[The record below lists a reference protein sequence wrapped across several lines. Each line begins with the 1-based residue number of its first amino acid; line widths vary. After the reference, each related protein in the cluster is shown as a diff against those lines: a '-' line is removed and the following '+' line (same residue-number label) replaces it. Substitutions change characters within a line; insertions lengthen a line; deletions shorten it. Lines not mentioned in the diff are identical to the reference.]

1 MGNSGSRPVYDGP
14 GGNFVRA
21 DAAAVALDCGACPSV
36 STGDSWLIFHL
47 LLSFVLVAY
56 VRWSR
61 VTIHNHACNERELP
75 PCCRRHLQQHHVA
88 EEVVEEE
95 EEELEVAEEEPEQ
108 EKEEEMEEAD
118 TKENEVLQPTVTIP
132 TPTPTPT
139 PPALSAEEELAA
151 ARLIA
156 LRSEYAP
163 YLQMLKV
170 GLPRVV
176 VNHKMRAENKDPA
189 VLDELI
195 ATTPKARK
203 VPAPIEIP
211 PVVEPVE
218 DEDPEHRQKVEAFQR
233 MIKVGVPRHVVEM
246 KARREGV
253 DPAELDGPLSSRVR
267 SVAADDSD
275 LPAPATLATRSRRSS
290 VSSVVSTAPSTPD
303 ALAMRSA
310 STVATSNGRALA
322 MMALRK
328 MNTGMRKKLHW
339 STTLNTGAIV
349 PAQRRDSLWSRI
361 HDKSKNDRVCI
372 STESRRW
379 MEKLFVKVV
388 AKAKAG
394 RRRRTTSGDSP
405 SCSPAKTKQTSS
417 SRFGPAKRERANSD
431 PAVFDGEPGEMEAE
445 PDPEEEQVAEKDPGS
460 AFLHRKL
467 YVVLLDHKKS
477 QNIAI
482 VLARV
487 KRSFPELTHEI
498 LTLNCNVLSSPA
510 LQSLIDMWP
519 DSAEQ
524 EAIDQFDG
532 DASALATAEQFLM
545 VARKIPRAQQKL
557 RCLQFKMD
565 FTPRVE
571 ELRGNLKLLIRGIQ
585 QVCSSDRFAGVLE
598 YIFHLG
604 NLLNFGEGVEYT
616 EWVKSISISSL
627 AKLSF
632 TKAYD
637 GRISFL
643 QYVIQSVE
651 RDEPHL
657 ALFGDQLPLITKC
670 SKLSVQS
677 LVTEHQSL
685 KGGLRML
692 INETQKAAVFK
703 TDDNDLR
710 EELAQSRESMRLYAV
725 EVEQELNSVQE
736 LVNQLERERK
746 HFLNYFEE
754 EDTLPID
761 ELLGFIASFTEEY
774 SRERQQLILR
784 ARNAQKASHN
794 RSASV
799 NTLPRKRHSL

>member
-1 MGNSGSRPVYDGP
+1 MVRGSPVYDGP

-21 DAAAVALDCGACPSV
+21 DALDCGACR
-36 STGDSWLIFHL
+36 GDSWLIFHL

-61 VTIHNHACNERELP
+61 VTIHNHACNKRELP
-75 PCCRRHLQQHHVA
+75 PCCQRHLRQHHAGSDAV
-88 EEVVEEE
+88 EKEREVVD
-95 EEELEVAEEEPEQ
+95 VSG
-108 EKEEEMEEAD
+108 AD
-118 TKENEVLQPTVTIP
+118 VKENEVLLPTIAE
-132 TPTPTPT
+132 
-139 PPALSAEEELAA
+139 PALSAEEERAA
-151 ARLIA
+151 ARLAA
-156 LRSEYAP
+156 LRTEYSA
-163 YLQMLKV
+163 YLQMIKV
-170 GLPRVV
+170 GFPRVV
-176 VNHKMRAENKDPA
+176 VNHKMQAENKDPA

-195 ATTPKARK
+195 ATTPKAKK

-211 PVVEPVE
+211 QPLVN
-218 DEDPEHRQKVEAFQR
+218 EDPEHTQKVESFQR
-233 MIKVGVPRHVVEM
+233 MIKVGVPRHLVEM

-253 DPAELDGPLSSRVR
+253 DPAELDGSSSRAV
-267 SVAADDSD
+267 SPVTAALKPGDGD
-275 LPAPATLATRSRRSS
+275 LPAPVSLAARSRRSS
-290 VSSVVSTAPSTPD
+290 IGSAVSTAPSTPD
-303 ALAMRSA
+303 ALASRCA
-310 STVATSNGRALA
+310 STVATGNGRALA

-339 STTLNTGAIV
+339 STTPNTGAIIPV
-349 PAQRRDSLWSRI
+349 QRRDSLWSRI
-361 HDKSKNDRVCI
+361 HDKSQHDQVCI
-372 STESRRW
+372 STESLRW

-394 RRRRTTSGDSP
+394 RRRRTTSSNSDTSKP
-405 SCSPAKTKQTSS
+405 QKQTSAFRS
-417 SRFGPAKRERANSD
+417 EMEKRERSTSD
-431 PAVFDGEPGEMEAE
+431 PAVFDDEEAEME
-445 PDPEEEQVAEKDPGS
+445 PDPEECEVDGGEGAKEPGS

-487 KRSFPELTHEI
+487 KRTFPELTHEI
-498 LTLNCNVLSSPA
+498 LTLNCDVLSSPA

-519 DSAEQ
+519 DSGEQ

-532 DASALATAEQFLM
+532 DASSLATAEQFLM

-565 FTPRVE
+565 FGPRVE
-571 ELRGNLKLLIRGIQ
+571 ELRDNVKLLVRGIQ
-585 QVCSSDRFAGVLE
+585 QVCASDCFAGVLE

-616 EWVKSISISSL
+616 AWVKSISISSL

-643 QYVIQSVE
+643 QYVIQSIE

-657 ALFGDQLPLITKC
+657 ALFGEQLPLILKC
-670 SKLSVQS
+670 SKLSIQS
-677 LVTEHQSL
+677 LVTEHQAL

-692 INETQKAAVFK
+692 INETQKATVFK
-703 TDDNDLR
+703 TDDDDLR
-710 EELAQSRESMRLYAV
+710 ADLAQSRESMRLYAM
-725 EVEQELNSVQE
+725 EVEQELNGVQE
-736 LVNQLERERK
+736 LVNQLEREKK

-754 EDTLPID
+754 DDTLPID
-761 ELLGFIASFTEEY
+761 ELLGFIASFVEEY

-784 ARNAQKASHN
+784 ARRAQKTNHN

-799 NTLPRKRHSL
+799 STQPLKRHSL

>member
-1 MGNSGSRPVYDGP
+1 MGNSGSCPVYDGP

-21 DAAAVALDCGACPSV
+21 DVSMNCGACPSA
-36 STGDSWLIFHL
+36 TNDSWLIFHL
-47 LLSFVLVAY
+47 ALSFVLVAY

-75 PCCRRHLQQHHVA
+75 PCF
-88 EEVVEEE
+88 
-95 EEELEVAEEEPEQ
+95 
-108 EKEEEMEEAD
+108 
-118 TKENEVLQPTVTIP
+118 
-132 TPTPTPT
+132 
-139 PPALSAEEELAA
+139 SAEEEQAA
-151 ARLIA
+151 ARLNT
-156 LRSEYAP
+156 LRAEYST
-163 YLQMLKV
+163 YLNMLKV
-170 GLPRVV
+170 GLPRVI
-176 VNHKMRAENKDPA
+176 VNHKMRAENKDPD

-195 ATTPKARK
+195 ATSPKAKK

-211 PVVEPVE
+211 KVEEPV
-218 DEDPEHRQKVEAFQR
+218 DSEHMQKVESFQR
-233 MIKVGVPRHVVEM
+233 MIKVGVPRHIVEI
-246 KARREGV
+246 KAKSEGV
-253 DPAELDGPLSSRVR
+253 EPSELDGRKD
-267 SVAADDSD
+267 AAPNVTPSDDSD
-275 LPAPATLATRSRRSS
+275 AIAPVMPTTRSRRSS
-290 VSSVVSTAPSTPD
+290 ISSVVSTAPSTPD
-303 ALAMRSA
+303 ALSTRSA
-310 STVATSNGRALA
+310 SNVASNNGRTLA
-322 MMALRK
+322 MQALRR

-339 STTLNTGAIV
+339 STTPYTGAIV
-349 PAQRRDSLWSRI
+349 PAQRR
-361 HDKSKNDRVCI
+361 
-372 STESRRW
+372 
-379 MEKLFVKVV
+379 
-388 AKAKAG
+388 
-394 RRRRTTSGDSP
+394 
-405 SCSPAKTKQTSS
+405 
-417 SRFGPAKRERANSD
+417 SD
-431 PAVFDGEPGEMEAE
+431 PAFFGSEQYEEENE
-445 PDPEEEQVAEKDPGS
+445 PDPEVDGEQEMAAKDPGC

-487 KRSFPELTHEI
+487 KRTFSELTHEI
-498 LTLNCNVLSSPA
+498 LTLNCDVLSSPA

-532 DASALATAEQFLM
+532 DVSSLATAERFLM

-565 FTPRVE
+565 FAPRVA
-571 ELRGNLKLLIRGIQ
+571 ELRANLKLLIRGIQ
-585 QVCSSDRFAGVLE
+585 QVCTSDRFAGVLE

-627 AKLSF
+627 SKLSF

-657 ALFGDQLPLITKC
+657 ALFSDQLPLIVKC

-677 LVTEHQSL
+677 LVAEHQSL
-685 KGGLRML
+685 NSGLRML

-703 TDDNDLR
+703 TDDVELR
-710 EELAQSRESMRLYAV
+710 EDLAESRESMRLYAM
-725 EVEQELNSVQE
+725 EVEQELNGVQE
-736 LVNQLERERK
+736 LVSQLERERK

-761 ELLGFIASFTEEY
+761 ELLGYIASFAEEY

-784 ARNAQKASHN
+784 ARRVQKTNHM

-799 NTLPRKRHSL
+799 NTLPQKRHSL

>member
-1 MGNSGSRPVYDGP
+1 MGNSESCPVYD
-14 GGNFVRA
+14 GNFVRA
-21 DAAAVALDCGACPSV
+21 DSGAVNCGACPPPV
-36 STGDSWLIFHL
+36 STSEDSWLIFHL
-47 LLSFVLVAY
+47 LVSFVLVAY

-61 VTIHNHACNERELP
+61 VVIHNHACNERELP
-75 PCCRRHLQQHHVA
+75 ACCQRQLHER
-88 EEVVEEE
+88 
-95 EEELEVAEEEPEQ
+95 
-108 EKEEEMEEAD
+108 
-118 TKENEVLQPTVTIP
+118 
-132 TPTPTPT
+132 
-139 PPALSAEEELAA
+139 AA
-151 ARLIA
+151 ARLTA
-156 LRSEYAP
+156 LRTEYASF
-163 YLQMLKV
+163 LQMLKV

-176 VNHKMRAENKDPA
+176 VDHKMRAESKDPS

-195 ATTPKARK
+195 ATTTKAKK
-203 VPAPIEIP
+203 VPAPIEILK
-211 PVVEPVE
+211 VQEPVE
-218 DEDPEHRQKVEAFQR
+218 DKDPEHTQKVESFMR
-233 MIKVGVPRHVVEM
+233 MIKVGVPRHLVEM

-253 DPAELDGPLSSRVR
+253 DPAELDGK
-267 SVAADDSD
+267 
-275 LPAPATLATRSRRSS
+275 PATVLAARSRRSS
-290 VSSVVSTAPSTPD
+290 ISSVVSTAPSTPD
-303 ALAMRSA
+303 ALATRSA
-310 STVATSNGRALA
+310 STVASNNGRTLA

-328 MNTGMRKKLHW
+328 MNNGMRKKLHW
-339 STTLNTGAIV
+339 STTPYTEALV
-349 PAQRRDSLWSRI
+349 PAQRRDSLWSKI
-361 HDKSKNDRVCI
+361 HAKDKLDRVCI

-388 AKAKAG
+388 AKAK
-394 RRRRTTSGDSP
+394 
-405 SCSPAKTKQTSS
+405 
-417 SRFGPAKRERANSD
+417 RERANSN
-431 PAVFDGEPGEMEAE
+431 PAIFDEQGEPEVEMGG
-445 PDPEEEQVAEKDPGS
+445 EEEMAKDPGS

-487 KRSFPELTHEI
+487 KRTFPELTHEI
-498 LTLNCNVLSSPA
+498 LTLNCDVLSSPA

-532 DASALATAEQFLM
+532 DVSRLATAEQFLI

-565 FTPRVE
+565 FAPRVE
-571 ELRGNLKLLIRGIQ
+571 ELRDNLKLLIRGIQ
-585 QVCSSDRFAGVLE
+585 QVCASDRFAGVLE
-598 YIFHLG
+598 YVFHLG

-657 ALFGDQLPLITKC
+657 ALFSDQLPLITKC

-677 LVTEHQSL
+677 LFAECQSL

-703 TDDNDLR
+703 TDDADLR
-710 EELAQSRESMRLYAV
+710 ADLAKSRESMRLYAM
-725 EVEQELNSVQE
+725 EVEQELNGVQE
-736 LVNQLERERK
+736 LVDQLERERK

-754 EDTLPID
+754 EDALPID
-761 ELLGFIASFTEEY
+761 ELLGFIASFADEY
-774 SRERQQLILR
+774 TRERQQLILR
-784 ARNAQKASHN
+784 ARRALKTNHN
-794 RSASV
+794 RSSST
-799 NTLPRKRHSL
+799 NSFPLKRHSL

>member
-1 MGNSGSRPVYDGP
+1 MGNSGSCPVYDGP

-21 DAAAVALDCGACPSV
+21 DVSMNCGACPSA
-36 STGDSWLIFHL
+36 TNDSWLIFHL
-47 LLSFVLVAY
+47 ALSFVLVAY

-75 PCCRRHLQQHHVA
+75 PCCQQHLKQHQTQDHSA
-88 EEVVEEE
+88 EKEIEVTKEVEESEVV
-95 EEELEVAEEEPEQ
+95 L
-108 EKEEEMEEAD
+108 
-118 TKENEVLQPTVTIP
+118 KENEVVPP
-132 TPTPTPT
+132 TPV
-139 PPALSAEEELAA
+139 SAEEEQAA
-151 ARLIA
+151 ARLNT
-156 LRSEYAP
+156 LRAEYST
-163 YLQMLKV
+163 YLNMLKV
-170 GLPRVV
+170 GLPRVI
-176 VNHKMRAENKDPA
+176 VNHKMRAENKDPD

-195 ATTPKARK
+195 ATSPKAKK

-211 PVVEPVE
+211 KVEEPV
-218 DEDPEHRQKVEAFQR
+218 DSEHMQKVESFQR
-233 MIKVGVPRHVVEM
+233 MIKVGVPRHIVEM
-246 KARREGV
+246 KAKSEGV
-253 DPAELDGPLSSRVR
+253 EPSELDGRKD
-267 SVAADDSD
+267 AAPNVTPSDDSD
-275 LPAPATLATRSRRSS
+275 AIAPVMPTTRSRRSS
-290 VSSVVSTAPSTPD
+290 ISSVVSTAPSTPD
-303 ALAMRSA
+303 ALSTRSA
-310 STVATSNGRALA
+310 SNVASNNGRTLA
-322 MMALRK
+322 MQALRR

-339 STTLNTGAIV
+339 STTPYTGAIV

-361 HDKSKNDRVCI
+361 HTMDKNDRICI

-394 RRRRTTSGDSP
+394 RRRRTNSGNTATSEKKP
-405 SCSPAKTKQTSS
+405 SEME
-417 SRFGPAKRERANSD
+417 KRERVGSD
-431 PAVFDGEPGEMEAE
+431 PAFFGSEQDEVENE
-445 PDPEEEQVAEKDPGS
+445 PDPEVDGEQEMAAKDPGC

-487 KRSFPELTHEI
+487 KRTFPELTHEI
-498 LTLNCNVLSSPA
+498 LTLNCDVLSSPA

-532 DASALATAEQFLM
+532 DASSLATAERFLM

-565 FTPRVE
+565 FAPRVA
-571 ELRGNLKLLIRGIQ
+571 ELRANLKLLIRGIQ
-585 QVCSSDRFAGVLE
+585 QVCTSDRFAGVLE

-627 AKLSF
+627 SKLSF

-657 ALFGDQLPLITKC
+657 ALFSDQLPLIVKC

-677 LVTEHQSL
+677 LVAEHQSL
-685 KGGLRML
+685 NSGLRML

-703 TDDNDLR
+703 TDDVELR
-710 EELAQSRESMRLYAV
+710 EDLAESRESMRLYAM
-725 EVEQELNSVQE
+725 EVEQELNGVQE
-736 LVNQLERERK
+736 LVSQLERERK

-761 ELLGFIASFTEEY
+761 ELLGYIASFAEEY

-784 ARNAQKASHN
+784 ARRVQKTNHM

-799 NTLPRKRHSL
+799 NTLPQKRHSL

>member
-1 MGNSGSRPVYDGP
+1 MGNSGSCPVYDGP

-21 DAAAVALDCGACPSV
+21 DVAMDCGACPSA
-36 STGDSWLIFHL
+36 SSDSWLIFHL
-47 LLSFVLVAY
+47 VLSFVLVAY

-61 VTIHNHACNERELP
+61 VTIHNHACNDRELP
-75 PCCRRHLQQHHVA
+75 PCCKRHLQQHQTQDHTVEKEVEA
-88 EEVVEEE
+88 TKEDVDSEVV
-95 EEELEVAEEEPEQ
+95 V
-108 EKEEEMEEAD
+108 
-118 TKENEVLQPTVTIP
+118 KENEVVQPTPV
-132 TPTPTPT
+132 
-139 PPALSAEEELAA
+139 SAEEEQAA
-151 ARLIA
+151 ARLNA
-156 LRSEYAP
+156 LRSEYGT
-163 YLQMLKV
+163 YLNMLKV
-170 GLPRVV
+170 GLPRVI
-176 VNHKMRAENKDPA
+176 VNHKMRSENKDPS

-195 ATTPKARK
+195 ATSPKAKK
-203 VPAPIEIP
+203 VPPPIEIP
-211 PVVEPVE
+211 KVEEPVE
-218 DEDPEHRQKVEAFQR
+218 EEDPEHVQKVESFQR
-233 MIKVGVPRHVVEM
+233 MIKVGVPRHIVEM
-246 KARREGV
+246 KAKSEGV
-253 DPAELDGPLSSRVR
+253 ELSELDGPKATAPMLNGTD
-267 SVAADDSD
+267 SVASV
-275 LPAPATLATRSRRSS
+275 TRSRRSS
-290 VSSVVSTAPSTPD
+290 ISSVVSTAPSTPD

-310 STVATSNGRALA
+310 STVTSNNGRTLA

-339 STTLNTGAIV
+339 STTPYTGAII

-361 HDKSKNDRVCI
+361 HAKDKHDGICI

-394 RRRRTTSGDSP
+394 RRRRTNSGNTATPDKKPLRSEME
-405 SCSPAKTKQTSS
+405 
-417 SRFGPAKRERANSD
+417 KRERAGSD
-431 PAVFDGEPGEMEAE
+431 PAFFGSEQDEMEGE
-445 PDPEEEQVAEKDPGS
+445 PDPEVDGEQEVATNDPGS

-487 KRSFPELTHEI
+487 KRTFPELTHEI
-498 LTLNCNVLSSPA
+498 LTLNCDALSSPA

-532 DASALATAEQFLM
+532 DASSLATAEHFLM

-565 FTPRVE
+565 FSPRVQ
-571 ELRGNLKLLIRGIQ
+571 ELRANLKLLIRGIQ
-585 QVCSSDRFAGVLE
+585 QVCTSDCFAGVLE

-637 GRISFL
+637 GRVSFL
-643 QYVIQSVE
+643 QYVIQSIE

-657 ALFGDQLPLITKC
+657 ALFSDQLPLIVKC

-677 LVTEHQSL
+677 LVAEHQSL
-685 KGGLRML
+685 NGGLRML

-703 TDDNDLR
+703 TDDAELRTDLA
-710 EELAQSRESMRLYAV
+710 ESRESMRLYAM
-725 EVEQELNSVQE
+725 EVEQELNGVQE

-761 ELLGFIASFTEEY
+761 ELLGYIASFAEEY

-784 ARNAQKASHN
+784 ARHAQKTNHI

-799 NTLPRKRHSL
+799 NTFPQKRHSL

>member
-1 MGNSGSRPVYDGP
+1 MGNSRSCPVYD
-14 GGNFVRA
+14 GNFVRA
-21 DAAAVALDCGACPSV
+21 DTVAVNCGACPPPV

-47 LLSFVLVAY
+47 LVSFVLVAY

-61 VTIHNHACNERELP
+61 VVIHNHACNERELP
-75 PCCRRHLQQHHVA
+75 ACCHRHLQHHTQDHA
-88 EEVVEEE
+88 VEEE
-95 EEELEVAEEEPEQ
+95 TETIT
-108 EKEEEMEEAD
+108 EKEEGSSD
-118 TKENEVLQPTVTIP
+118 TDSKENEVLPP
-132 TPTPTPT
+132 TPT
-139 PPALSAEEELAA
+139 LSVEEERAASRLAS
-151 ARLIA
+151 
-156 LRSEYAP
+156 LRTEYAS

-176 VNHKMRAENKDPA
+176 VNHKMRGENKDPD

-195 ATTPKARK
+195 ATTLKAKK

-211 PVVEPVE
+211 QVEEPVE
-218 DEDPEHRQKVEAFQR
+218 DKDPEHTQKVESFMR

-246 KARREGV
+246 KAKREGV
-253 DPAELDGPLSSRVR
+253 DPAELDGKTGVVSSLKP
-267 SVAADDSD
+267 ADDSE
-275 LPAPATLATRSRRSS
+275 LPALASVLATRSRRSS
-290 VSSVVSTAPSTPD
+290 ISSVASTAPSTPD
-303 ALAMRSA
+303 ALATRSA
-310 STVATSNGRALA
+310 STVTSNNGRTLA

-328 MNTGMRKKLHW
+328 MNNGMRKKLHW
-339 STTLNTGAIV
+339 STTPYTGAIV
-349 PAQRRDSLWSRI
+349 PAQRQNSLWSRI
-361 HDKSKNDRVCI
+361 HAKDKLDRVCI
-372 STESRRW
+372 SSESRRW

-388 AKAKAG
+388 AKAKVS
-394 RRRRTTSGDSP
+394 RRRRTNSGNTTATP
-405 SCSPAKTKQTSS
+405 EKKQSS
-417 SRFGPAKRERANSD
+417 ASRFEMEKRERANSD
-431 PAVFDGEPGEMEAE
+431 PAFFDDEQGELEVE
-445 PDPEEEQVAEKDPGS
+445 PDPEVDGEEEVAAKDPGS

-487 KRSFPELTHEI
+487 KRTFPELTHEI
-498 LTLNCNVLSSPA
+498 LTLNCDILSSPA

-519 DSAEQ
+519 DSGEQ
-524 EAIDQFDG
+524 EAIDQFNG
-532 DASALATAEQFLM
+532 DVASLATAEQFLV

-557 RCLQFKMD
+557 RCLQFKVD
-565 FTPRVE
+565 FAPRVE
-571 ELRGNLKLLIRGIQ
+571 ELRDNLKLLIRGIQ
-585 QVCSSDRFAGVLE
+585 QVCASDRFAGVLE

-657 ALFGDQLPLITKC
+657 ALFSDQLPLITKC

-677 LVTEHQSL
+677 LVAEYQSL

-692 INETQKAAVFK
+692 VNETQKATVFK
-703 TDDNDLR
+703 TDDADLR
-710 EELAQSRESMRLYAV
+710 ADLAESRESMRLYAK
-725 EVEQELNSVQE
+725 EVEQELNVVQE

-754 EDTLPID
+754 EGTLPID
-761 ELLGFIASFTEEY
+761 ELLGFIATFAEEY

-784 ARNAQKASHN
+784 ARRAQKANHI
-794 RSASV
+794 RSASA
-799 NTLPRKRHSL
+799 NSFPQKRHSL

>member
-21 DAAAVALDCGACPSV
+21 DAVAVALDCGACPSD
-36 STGDSWLIFHL
+36 DSWLIFHL

-75 PCCRRHLQQHHVA
+75 PCCRRHLQQHHGA
-88 EEVVEEE
+88 EEE
-95 EEELEVAEEEPEQ
+95 EGVEVEDKKQEEVDQASD
-108 EKEEEMEEAD
+108 KV
-118 TKENEVLQPTVTIP
+118 NEVLQATT
-132 TPTPTPT
+132 TST
-139 PPALSAEEELAA
+139 LSAEEEQAA
-151 ARLIA
+151 ARLAA
-156 LRSEYAP
+156 LRTEYAA

-170 GLPRVV
+170 GLPRVI
-176 VNHKMRAENKDPA
+176 VNHKMRAESKDPV

-195 ATTPKARK
+195 ATTPKAKK

-211 PVVEPVE
+211 PVEEPVE
-218 DEDPEHRQKVEAFQR
+218 DEDPEHTQKVKAFLR
-233 MIKVGVPRHVVEM
+233 MIKVGVPRHLVEM

-253 DPAELDGPLSSRVR
+253 DPAELDGPR
-267 SVAADDSD
+267 SGGVPSIAALQSVDDSE
-275 LPAPATLATRSRRSS
+275 LTAPAMLSTRSRRSS
-290 VSSVVSTAPSTPD
+290 ISSVVSTAPSTPD
-303 ALAMRSA
+303 AMAMRSA

-339 STTLNTGAIV
+339 STTPNTGAIV

-361 HDKSKNDRVCI
+361 HDKAQHDRVCI

-388 AKAKAG
+388 AKAKVG
-394 RRRRTTSGDSP
+394 RRRRTTSGDSAT
-405 SCSPAKTKQTSS
+405 CSPAKTKQTLS
-417 SRFGPAKRERANSD
+417 SRCGPEKRERASSD
-431 PAVFDGEPGEMEAE
+431 PALFDDEQDEMEVE
-445 PDPEEEQVAEKDPGS
+445 PDPEEEQVEEKDPGS

-487 KRSFPELTHEI
+487 KRTFPELTHEI
-498 LTLNCNVLSSPA
+498 LTLNCNLLSSPA

-524 EAIDQFDG
+524 ETIDQFNG
-532 DASALATAEQFLM
+532 DVSTLATAEQFLM

-565 FTPRVE
+565 FAARVE
-571 ELRGNLKLLIRGIQ
+571 ELRGNLKLLTRGIQ

-616 EWVKSISISSL
+616 KWVKSISISSL

-632 TKAYD
+632 TKAYE

-677 LVTEHQSL
+677 LVAEHQSL
-685 KGGLRML
+685 KSGLRML
-692 INETQKAAVFK
+692 INETQKATIFK
-703 TDDNDLR
+703 TDDDDLR
-710 EELAQSRESMRLYAV
+710 AELEQSRESMRLYAV
-725 EVEQELNSVQE
+725 EVEQELGSVQE
-736 LVNQLERERK
+736 LVHQLERERK

-761 ELLGFIASFTEEY
+761 DLLGFIASFTEEY
-774 SRERQQLILR
+774 SRERRQLILR
-784 ARNAQKASHN
+784 ARHAQKANHN

-799 NTLPRKRHSL
+799 NTLPQKRHSL

>member
-1 MGNSGSRPVYDGP
+1 MGNSRSCPVYD
-14 GGNFVRA
+14 GNFVRA
-21 DAAAVALDCGACPSV
+21 DTVAVNCGACPPPV

-47 LLSFVLVAY
+47 LVSFVLVAY

-61 VTIHNHACNERELP
+61 VVIHNHACNERELP
-75 PCCRRHLQQHHVA
+75 ACCHRHLQHHTQDHA
-88 EEVVEEE
+88 VEEE
-95 EEELEVAEEEPEQ
+95 TETIT
-108 EKEEEMEEAD
+108 EKEEGSSD
-118 TKENEVLQPTVTIP
+118 TDSKENEVLPP
-132 TPTPTPT
+132 TPT
-139 PPALSAEEELAA
+139 LSVEEERAASRLAS
-151 ARLIA
+151 
-156 LRSEYAP
+156 LRTEYAS

-176 VNHKMRAENKDPA
+176 VNHKMRGENKDPD

-195 ATTPKARK
+195 ATTLKAKK

-211 PVVEPVE
+211 QVEEPVE
-218 DEDPEHRQKVEAFQR
+218 DKDPEHTQKVESFMR

-246 KARREGV
+246 KAKREGV
-253 DPAELDGPLSSRVR
+253 DPAELDGKTGVVSSLKP
-267 SVAADDSD
+267 ADDSE
-275 LPAPATLATRSRRSS
+275 LPALASVLATRSRRSS
-290 VSSVVSTAPSTPD
+290 ISSVASTAPSTPD
-303 ALAMRSA
+303 ALATRSA
-310 STVATSNGRALA
+310 STVTSNNGRTLA

-328 MNTGMRKKLHW
+328 MNNGMRKKLHW
-339 STTLNTGAIV
+339 STTPYTGAIV
-349 PAQRRDSLWSRI
+349 PAQRQNSLWSRI
-361 HDKSKNDRVCI
+361 HAKDKLDRVCI
-372 STESRRW
+372 SSESRRW

-388 AKAKAG
+388 AKAKVS
-394 RRRRTTSGDSP
+394 RRRRTNSGNTTATP
-405 SCSPAKTKQTSS
+405 EKKQSS
-417 SRFGPAKRERANSD
+417 ASRFEMEKRERANSD
-431 PAVFDGEPGEMEAE
+431 PAFFDDEQGELEVE
-445 PDPEEEQVAEKDPGS
+445 PDPEVDGEEEVAAKDPGS

-487 KRSFPELTHEI
+487 KRTFPELTHEI
-498 LTLNCNVLSSPA
+498 LTLNCDILSSPA

-519 DSAEQ
+519 DSGEQ
-524 EAIDQFDG
+524 EAIDQFNG
-532 DASALATAEQFLM
+532 DVASLATAEQFLV

-557 RCLQFKMD
+557 RCLQFKVD
-565 FTPRVE
+565 FAPRVE
-571 ELRGNLKLLIRGIQ
+571 ELCDNLKLLIRGIQ
-585 QVCSSDRFAGVLE
+585 QVCASDRFAGVLE

-657 ALFGDQLPLITKC
+657 ALFSDQLPLITKC

-677 LVTEHQSL
+677 LVAEYQSL

-692 INETQKAAVFK
+692 VNETQKATVFK
-703 TDDNDLR
+703 TDDADLR
-710 EELAQSRESMRLYAV
+710 ADLAESRESMRLYAK
-725 EVEQELNSVQE
+725 EVEQELNVVQE

-754 EDTLPID
+754 EGTLPID
-761 ELLGFIASFTEEY
+761 ELLGFIATFAEEY

-784 ARNAQKASHN
+784 ARRAQKANHI
-794 RSASV
+794 RSASA
-799 NTLPRKRHSL
+799 NSFPQKRHSL

>member
-1 MGNSGSRPVYDGP
+1 MGNSGSCPVYD
-14 GGNFVRA
+14 GNFVRA
-21 DAAAVALDCGACPSV
+21 DAVAVNCGACLPPV
-36 STGDSWLIFHL
+36 SNDSWLIFHL
-47 LLSFVLVAY
+47 VLSFVLVAY

-61 VTIHNHACNERELP
+61 VVIHTHACNDRELP
-75 PCCRRHLQQHHVA
+75 ACCQRHLHHTQDHP
-88 EEVVEEE
+88 VEEE
-95 EEELEVAEEEPEQ
+95 TETIPEK
-108 EKEEEMEEAD
+108 KED
-118 TKENEVLQPTVTIP
+118 TNNTQPKENEVLPL
-132 TPTPTPT
+132 TPT
-139 PPALSAEEELAA
+139 LSAEEERDA
-151 ARLIA
+151 ARLTA
-156 LRSEYAP
+156 LRSEYAS

-176 VNHKMRAENKDPA
+176 VNHKMRAENKDPN

-195 ATTPKARK
+195 ATPKAKK
-203 VPAPIEIP
+203 VPTPIEIP
-211 PVVEPVE
+211 KVEEPVE
-218 DEDPEHRQKVEAFQR
+218 DKDPEHTQKVESFIR

-246 KARREGV
+246 KAKREGV
-253 DPAELDGPLSSRVR
+253 DPAELDGKTGAVSPVNSSGD
-267 SVAADDSD
+267 SEAPPASLAA
-275 LPAPATLATRSRRSS
+275 RSRRSS
-290 VSSVVSTAPSTPD
+290 ISSVVSTAPSTPD
-303 ALAMRSA
+303 AMTTRAA
-310 STVATSNGRALA
+310 STVTSHNGRTLA

-328 MNTGMRKKLHW
+328 MNNGMRKKLHW
-339 STTLNTGAIV
+339 STTPYTGAVI

-361 HDKSKNDRVCI
+361 HAKDKLDRVCI
-372 STESRRW
+372 SSESRRW

-388 AKAKAG
+388 AKAKVS
-394 RRRRTTSGDSP
+394 RRRTNSGNTATP
-405 SCSPAKTKQTSS
+405 EKKQSQ
-417 SRFGPAKRERANSD
+417 SRFEQEKRERANSD
-431 PAVFDGEPGEMEAE
+431 PAFFDEPEVEVEPDVEVDGE
-445 PDPEEEQVAEKDPGS
+445 EEVAKDPGS
-460 AFLHRKL
+460 AFLHRKM

-487 KRSFPELTHEI
+487 KRTFPELTHEI
-498 LTLNCNVLSSPA
+498 LTLNCDVLSSPA

-532 DASALATAEQFLM
+532 DVTRLATAEQFLI

-565 FTPRVE
+565 FAPRVE
-571 ELRGNLKLLIRGIQ
+571 ELRDNLKLLIRGIQ
-585 QVCSSDRFAGVLE
+585 QVCASDRFAGVLE
-598 YIFHLG
+598 YVFHLG

-616 EWVKSISISSL
+616 KWVKSISISSL

-657 ALFGDQLPLITKC
+657 ALFSDQLPLITKC

-677 LVTEHQSL
+677 LFAEYQSL

-692 INETQKAAVFK
+692 INETQKAAIFK
-703 TDDNDLR
+703 TDDTDLR
-710 EELAQSRESMRLYAV
+710 ADLAESRESMRLYAM
-725 EVEQELNSVQE
+725 EVEQELDGVQK
-736 LVNQLERERK
+736 LVNQLEKERK

-761 ELLGFIASFTEEY
+761 ELLGFIASFAEEY

-784 ARNAQKASHN
+784 ARRAQKANHN
-794 RSASV
+794 RSASS
-799 NTLPRKRHSL
+799 NSFSLKRHSL

>member
-1 MGNSGSRPVYDGP
+1 MGNSGSCPVYDGSD
-14 GGNFVRA
+14 GNFVRA
-21 DAAAVALDCGACPSV
+21 DAVAVDCGACPPPA
-36 STGDSWLIFHL
+36 STGNSWLIFHL
-47 LLSFVLVAY
+47 LLSFVLVAH

-61 VTIHNHACNERELP
+61 VAIHNHACNGRELP
-75 PCCRRHLQQHHVA
+75 ACCQRHLHQHHTQGRAV
-88 EEVVEEE
+88 
-95 EEELEVAEEEPEQ
+95 
-108 EKEEEMEEAD
+108 EKEVEMGAEGDSSAASS
-118 TKENEVLQPTVTIP
+118 KENEVLPPTT
-132 TPTPTPT
+132 TT
-139 PPALSAEEELAA
+139 AEEERAA
-151 ARLIA
+151 ARLTA
-156 LRSEYAP
+156 LRSEYGT
-163 YLQMLKV
+163 YLNMLKV
-170 GLPRVV
+170 GLPRVIV
-176 VNHKMRAENKDPA
+176 DHKMRAENKDPD
-189 VLDELI
+189 VLDELV
-195 ATTPKARK
+195 ATSPKARK
-203 VPAPIEIP
+203 VPTPIEIP
-211 PVVEPVE
+211 EVEEPVG
-218 DEDPEHRQKVEAFQR
+218 DEDPEHTQKVESFQR
-233 MIKVGVPRHVVEM
+233 MIKIGVPRHVVEM
-246 KARREGV
+246 KAKREGV
-253 DPAELDGPLSSRVR
+253 DPAELGR
-267 SVAADDSD
+267 SKTSGSPSATVLKPVDDSD
-275 LPAPATLATRSRRSS
+275 IPAPANLATRSRRSS
-290 VSSVVSTAPSTPD
+290 ISSAVSTAPSTPD

-310 STVATSNGRALA
+310 STVATSNGRTLA

-339 STTLNTGAIV
+339 STTPYTGAIV
-349 PAQRRDSLWSRI
+349 SAQRRDSLWSRV
-361 HDKSKNDRVCI
+361 HAKDKHDRVCI
-372 STESRRW
+372 SRESRRW

-394 RRRRTTSGDSP
+394 SRRRTNSGNSATPEKKKTP
-405 SCSPAKTKQTSS
+405 SVS
-417 SRFGPAKRERANSD
+417 SRSEMEKRDRTSSD
-431 PAVFDGEPGEMEAE
+431 PAFFEDEHNELEVE
-445 PDPEEEQVAEKDPGS
+445 PDPEGADGEEEEAVKNPGS

-487 KRSFPELTHEI
+487 RRTFPQLTHEI

-519 DSAEQ
+519 DNAEQ

-532 DASALATAEQFLM
+532 DVSRLATAEQFLM

-565 FTPRVE
+565 FAPRVK
-571 ELRGNLKLLIRGIQ
+571 ELRDNLKLLVRGIQ
-585 QVCSSDRFAGVLE
+585 QVCASDRFAGVLE

-643 QYVIQSVE
+643 QYVIQSIE

-657 ALFGDQLPLITKC
+657 ALFSDQLPLITKC

-677 LVTEHQSL
+677 LVAEHQSL
-685 KGGLRML
+685 KGGLCML
-692 INETQKAAVFK
+692 INETQKAAVLK
-703 TDDNDLR
+703 TEDADLR
-710 EELAQSRESMRLYAV
+710 ADLAESRESMRLYAM
-725 EVEQELNSVQE
+725 EVEQDLNGLQE

-746 HFLNYFEE
+746 NFLNYFEE

-761 ELLGFIASFTEEY
+761 ELLGFIASFADEY

-784 ARNAQKASHN
+784 ARRAEKTNHI
-794 RSASV
+794 RSSSV
-799 NTLPRKRHSL
+799 NTLPQKRHSL

>member
-1 MGNSGSRPVYDGP
+1 MGNSGSCPVYD
-14 GGNFVRA
+14 GNFVRA
-21 DAAAVALDCGACPSV
+21 DFGAVNCGACPPPV
-36 STGDSWLIFHL
+36 STSKDSWLIFHL
-47 LLSFVLVAY
+47 LVSFVLVAY

-61 VTIHNHACNERELP
+61 VVIHNHARNERELP
-75 PCCRRHLQQHHVA
+75 ACCQRQLRKHTQDHT
-88 EEVVEEE
+88 VEEQTE
-95 EEELEVAEEEPEQ
+95 TIPA
-108 EKEEEMEEAD
+108 KEETSSNTD
-118 TKENEVLQPTVTIP
+118 VKEDEVLPP
-132 TPTPTPT
+132 TPT
-139 PPALSAEEELAA
+139 LSAEDERAA
-151 ARLIA
+151 ARLTA
-156 LRSEYAP
+156 LRTEYASF
-163 YLQMLKV
+163 LQMLKV

-176 VNHKMRAENKDPA
+176 VDHKMRAESKDPS

-195 ATTPKARK
+195 ATTTKAKK

-211 PVVEPVE
+211 KVQEPVE
-218 DEDPEHRQKVEAFQR
+218 DKDPEHTQKVEAFMR
-233 MIKVGVPRHVVEM
+233 MIKVGVPRHLVEM

-253 DPAELDGPLSSRVR
+253 DPAELDGKAATVSSVN
-267 SVAADDSD
+267 VADDNE
-275 LPAPATLATRSRRSS
+275 LPPASLAARSRRSS
-290 VSSVVSTAPSTPD
+290 ISSVVSTAPSTPD
-303 ALAMRSA
+303 ALATRSA
-310 STVATSNGRALA
+310 STVASNNGRTLA

-328 MNTGMRKKLHW
+328 MNNGMRKKLHW
-339 STTLNTGAIV
+339 STTPYTGALV
-349 PAQRRDSLWSRI
+349 PAQRRDSLWSKI
-361 HDKSKNDRVCI
+361 HAKDKLDRVCI

-388 AKAKAG
+388 AKAKVG
-394 RRRRTTSGDSP
+394 RRRTNSGNTATPEKS
-405 SCSPAKTKQTSS
+405 QNLS
-417 SRFGPAKRERANSD
+417 SRFEKEKRERANSN
-431 PAVFDGEPGEMEAE
+431 PAIFDEQGEPEVEMGG
-445 PDPEEEQVAEKDPGS
+445 EEEMAKDPGS

-487 KRSFPELTHEI
+487 KRTFPELTHEI
-498 LTLNCNVLSSPA
+498 LTLNCDVLSSPA

-532 DASALATAEQFLM
+532 DVSRLATAEQFLI

-565 FTPRVE
+565 FAPRVE
-571 ELRGNLKLLIRGIQ
+571 ELRDNLKLLIRGIQ
-585 QVCSSDRFAGVLE
+585 QVCASDRFAGVLE
-598 YIFHLG
+598 YVFHLG

-657 ALFGDQLPLITKC
+657 ALFSDQLPLITKC

-677 LVTEHQSL
+677 LFAECQSL

-703 TDDNDLR
+703 TDDADLR
-710 EELAQSRESMRLYAV
+710 ADLAKSRESMRLYAM
-725 EVEQELNSVQE
+725 EVEQELNGVQE
-736 LVNQLERERK
+736 LVDQLERERK

-754 EDTLPID
+754 EDALPID
-761 ELLGFIASFTEEY
+761 ELLGFIASFADEY
-774 SRERQQLILR
+774 TRERQQLILR
-784 ARNAQKASHN
+784 ARRALKTNHN
-794 RSASV
+794 RSSPT
-799 NTLPRKRHSL
+799 NSFPLKRHSL

>member
-1 MGNSGSRPVYDGP
+1 
-14 GGNFVRA
+14 
-21 DAAAVALDCGACPSV
+21 
-36 STGDSWLIFHL
+36 
-47 LLSFVLVAY
+47 
-56 VRWSR
+56 
-61 VTIHNHACNERELP
+61 
-75 PCCRRHLQQHHVA
+75 
-88 EEVVEEE
+88 
-95 EEELEVAEEEPEQ
+95 
-108 EKEEEMEEAD
+108 
-118 TKENEVLQPTVTIP
+118 
-132 TPTPTPT
+132 
-139 PPALSAEEELAA
+139 
-151 ARLIA
+151 
-156 LRSEYAP
+156 
-163 YLQMLKV
+163 MLKV

-532 DASALATAEQFLM
+532 DASALAT
-545 VARKIPRAQQKL
+545 
-557 RCLQFKMD
+557 FKMD

-736 LVNQLERERK
+736 LVNQLEREVNALVHLSPRHPSQVLTVVLVIWYLQRK

-799 NTLPRKRHSL
+799 NTLPRKRHSLRARRDQFMASKENFAPREVVLYPAKHDGNWLNARNVAALKRGSVPAMVQALHAAKQPTGP

>member
-1 MGNSGSRPVYDGP
+1 MGNSGSCPVYD
-14 GGNFVRA
+14 GNFVRA
-21 DAAAVALDCGACPSV
+21 DTVAVNCGACPPPV

-47 LLSFVLVAY
+47 LVSFVLVAY

-61 VTIHNHACNERELP
+61 VVIHNHACNERELP
-75 PCCRRHLQQHHVA
+75 ACCHRHLQHHTQDHA
-88 EEVVEEE
+88 VEEE
-95 EEELEVAEEEPEQ
+95 TETIT
-108 EKEEEMEEAD
+108 EKEEGSSD
-118 TKENEVLQPTVTIP
+118 TDSKENEVLPP
-132 TPTPTPT
+132 TPT
-139 PPALSAEEELAA
+139 LSVEEERA
-151 ARLIA
+151 A
-156 LRSEYAP
+156 LRLASLRTEYAS

-176 VNHKMRAENKDPA
+176 VNHKMRGENKDPD

-195 ATTPKARK
+195 ATTLKAKK

-211 PVVEPVE
+211 QVEEPVE
-218 DEDPEHRQKVEAFQR
+218 DKDPEHTQKVESFMR

-246 KARREGV
+246 KAKREGV
-253 DPAELDGPLSSRVR
+253 DPAELDGKTGVVSSLKP
-267 SVAADDSD
+267 ADDSE
-275 LPAPATLATRSRRSS
+275 LPALASVLATRSRRSS
-290 VSSVVSTAPSTPD
+290 ISSVASTAPSTPD
-303 ALAMRSA
+303 ALATRSA
-310 STVATSNGRALA
+310 STVTSNNGRTLA

-328 MNTGMRKKLHW
+328 MNNGMRKKLHW
-339 STTLNTGAIV
+339 STTPYTGAIF
-349 PAQRRDSLWSRI
+349 PAQRQNSLWSRI
-361 HDKSKNDRVCI
+361 HAKDKLDRVCI
-372 STESRRW
+372 SSESRRW

-388 AKAKAG
+388 AKAKVS
-394 RRRRTTSGDSP
+394 RRRRTNSGNTTATP
-405 SCSPAKTKQTSS
+405 EKKQSS
-417 SRFGPAKRERANSD
+417 ASRFEMEKRERANSD
-431 PAVFDGEPGEMEAE
+431 PAFFDDEQGELEVE
-445 PDPEEEQVAEKDPGS
+445 PDPEVDREEEVAAKDPGS

-487 KRSFPELTHEI
+487 KRTFPELTHEI
-498 LTLNCNVLSSPA
+498 LTLNCDILSSPA

-519 DSAEQ
+519 DSGEQ
-524 EAIDQFDG
+524 EAIDQFNG
-532 DASALATAEQFLM
+532 DVASLATAEQFLV

-557 RCLQFKMD
+557 RCLQFKVD
-565 FTPRVE
+565 FAPRVE
-571 ELRGNLKLLIRGIQ
+571 ELRDNLKLLIRGIQ
-585 QVCSSDRFAGVLE
+585 QVCASDRFAGVLE

-657 ALFGDQLPLITKC
+657 ALFSDQLPLITKC

-677 LVTEHQSL
+677 LVTEYQSL

-692 INETQKAAVFK
+692 VNETQKATVFK
-703 TDDNDLR
+703 TDDADLR
-710 EELAQSRESMRLYAV
+710 ADLAESRESMRLYAK
-725 EVEQELNSVQE
+725 EVEQELNVVQE

-754 EDTLPID
+754 EGTLPID
-761 ELLGFIASFTEEY
+761 ELLGFIATFAEEY

-784 ARNAQKASHN
+784 ARRAQKANHI
-794 RSASV
+794 RSASA
-799 NTLPRKRHSL
+799 NSFPQKRHSL

>member
-1 MGNSGSRPVYDGP
+1 MGNSGSCPVYD
-14 GGNFVRA
+14 GNFVRA
-21 DAAAVALDCGACPSV
+21 DTVAVNCGACPPPV

-47 LLSFVLVAY
+47 LVSFVLVAY

-61 VTIHNHACNERELP
+61 VVIHNHACNERELP
-75 PCCRRHLQQHHVA
+75 ACCHRHLQHHTQDHA
-88 EEVVEEE
+88 VEEE
-95 EEELEVAEEEPEQ
+95 TETIT
-108 EKEEEMEEAD
+108 EKEEGSSD
-118 TKENEVLQPTVTIP
+118 TDSKENEVLPP
-132 TPTPTPT
+132 TPT
-139 PPALSAEEELAA
+139 LSVEEERAASRLAS
-151 ARLIA
+151 
-156 LRSEYAP
+156 LRTEYAS

-176 VNHKMRAENKDPA
+176 VNHKMRGENKDPD

-195 ATTPKARK
+195 ATTFKAKK

-211 PVVEPVE
+211 QVEEPVE
-218 DEDPEHRQKVEAFQR
+218 DKDPEHTQKVESFMR

-246 KARREGV
+246 KAKREGV
-253 DPAELDGPLSSRVR
+253 DPAELDGKTGVVSSLKP
-267 SVAADDSD
+267 ADDSE
-275 LPAPATLATRSRRSS
+275 LPALASVLATRSRRSS
-290 VSSVVSTAPSTPD
+290 ISSVASTAPSTPD
-303 ALAMRSA
+303 ALATRSA
-310 STVATSNGRALA
+310 STVTSNNGRTLA

-328 MNTGMRKKLHW
+328 MNNGMRKKLHW
-339 STTLNTGAIV
+339 STTPYTGAIV
-349 PAQRRDSLWSRI
+349 PAQRQNSLWSRI
-361 HDKSKNDRVCI
+361 HAKDKLDRVCI
-372 STESRRW
+372 SSESRRW

-388 AKAKAG
+388 AKAKVS
-394 RRRRTTSGDSP
+394 RRRRTNSGTTATP
-405 SCSPAKTKQTSS
+405 EKKQSS
-417 SRFGPAKRERANSD
+417 ASRFEMEKRERANSD
-431 PAVFDGEPGEMEAE
+431 PAFFDDDQGELEVE
-445 PDPEEEQVAEKDPGS
+445 PDPEVDGEEEVAAKDPGS

-487 KRSFPELTHEI
+487 KRTFPELTHEI
-498 LTLNCNVLSSPA
+498 LTLNCDILSSPA

-519 DSAEQ
+519 DSGEQ
-524 EAIDQFDG
+524 EAIDQFNG
-532 DASALATAEQFLM
+532 DVASLATAEQFLV

-557 RCLQFKMD
+557 RCLQFKVD
-565 FTPRVE
+565 FAPRVE
-571 ELRGNLKLLIRGIQ
+571 ELRDNLKLLIRGIQ
-585 QVCSSDRFAGVLE
+585 QVCASDRFAGVLE

-657 ALFGDQLPLITKC
+657 ALFSDQLPLITKC

-677 LVTEHQSL
+677 LVAEYQSL

-692 INETQKAAVFK
+692 VNETQKATVFK
-703 TDDNDLR
+703 TDDADLR
-710 EELAQSRESMRLYAV
+710 ADLAESRESMRLYAK
-725 EVEQELNSVQE
+725 EVEQELNVVQE

-754 EDTLPID
+754 EGTLPID
-761 ELLGFIASFTEEY
+761 ELLGFIATFAEEY

-784 ARNAQKASHN
+784 ARRAQKANHI
-794 RSASV
+794 RSASA
-799 NTLPRKRHSL
+799 NSFPQKRHSL